1 MKTQMLMSFFLMS
14 LVSFSAKS
22 LEAVEVSKASGETK
36 SPVKAKKA
44 VMTGKSL
51 LDLYQQFSSSFR
63 NTSQGELRKVL
74 ENLKNRELVSNTSAD
89 DYATLISTVS
99 DGPEVMHEIFIY
111 LGAFPLADKEKER
124 EGIRTS
130 IATNFQTFAL
140 KNKKVDP
147 VMLQADIDSMERL
160 TQYLKAEENKKVIKL
175 PTGIIPELPKKA
187 KKKK

>member
-111 LGAFPLADKEKER
+111 LGAFPLAIKKKNEKEF
-124 EGIRTS
+124 EPVLQPTFKHLLSKIR
-130 IATNFQTFAL
+130 
-140 KNKKVDP
+140 
-147 VMLQADIDSMERL
+147 
-160 TQYLKAEENKKVIKL
+160 KL
-175 PTGIIPELPKKA
+175 IL
-187 KKKK
+187 